1 MIVLLLILTFL
12 IAYGLGNLS
21 GSAVLSSYVF
31 RRAADRH
38 SRAESPLSE
47 FYRDFGVI
55 GCAMLVLYDILRT
68 LLAVAAGGW
77 LLGFLDQAV
86 IGKLF
91 ATFCLLLGQC
101 YPLLFL
107 FRGGKGLLCAGAAV
121 FLIDWRVGLC
131 CCLAFVVVVIF
142 TRYTAIG
149 SVLAAVVAP
158 VFTWIFDL
166 GYTTGPAWLPGVLAL
181 LCALVVLSK
190 QVGGMLRIF
199 SGEEARAFPVSSY
212 VPPEPEELFPEVE
225 EEEDEDDGTPY

>member
-1 MIVLLLILTFL
+1 MIVLFLILTFL
-12 IAYGLGNLS
+12 IAYTLGNLS
-21 GSAVLSSYVF
+21 GSAVLSSYIF

-47 FYRDFGVI
+47 FYQDFGVI
-55 GCAMLVLYDILRT
+55 GCAMLVIYDVLRT
-68 LLAVAAGGW
+68 LLAITAGGW
-77 LLGFLDQAV
+77 LLGFVDQAV

-91 ATFCLLLGQC
+91 AAFCLLLGQC

-107 FRGGKGLLCAGAAV
+107 FKGGKGLLCAVTAV
-121 FLIDWRVGLC
+121 FLLDWRVGLFC
-131 CCLAFVVVVIF
+131 SIVFVVAVIF
-142 TRYTAIG
+142 TRYIAIG

-199 SGEEARAFPVSSY
+199 AGEEARAFPVSSY
-212 VPPEPEELFPEVE
+212 VPPEPEELFPEEE
-225 EEEDEDDGTPY
+225 EEEDDDGTPY

>member
-31 RRAADRH
+31 RRAAEKH

-47 FYRDFGVI
+47 FYRDFGIV
-55 GCAMLVLYDILRT
+55 GCAMLVIYDLLRT

-77 LLGFLDQAV
+77 LLGFVDQAV

-91 ATFCLLLGQC
+91 AAFCLLLGQC

-107 FRGGKGLLCAGAAV
+107 FKGGKGLLCAGAAV
-121 FLIDWRVGLC
+121 FLIDWRVGLF
-131 CCLAFVVVVIF
+131 CCLAFVVAVIF

-166 GYTTGPAWLPGVLAL
+166 GYTGPAWLPGVLAL
-181 LCALVVLSK
+181 LCALVVLSR

-199 SGEEARAFPVSSY
+199 AGEEARAFAISSY
-212 VPPEPEELFPEVE
+212 VAPDPGELFPEVE
-225 EEEDEDDGTPY
+225 DVDDDGTPY

>member
-1 MIVLLLILTFL
+1 MIVLFLILTFL
-12 IAYGLGNLS
+12 IAYTLGNLS

-31 RRAADRH
+31 RRAAAKH

-47 FYRDFGVI
+47 FYQDFGVI
-55 GCAMLVLYDILRT
+55 GCAMLVIYDVLRT
-68 LLAVAAGGW
+68 LLAITAGGW
-77 LLGFLDQAV
+77 LLGFVDQAV

-91 ATFCLLLGQC
+91 AAFCLLLGQC

-107 FRGGKGLLCAGAAV
+107 FKGGKGLLCAGTAV
-121 FLIDWRVGLC
+121 FLLDWRVGLFC
-131 CCLAFVVVVIF
+131 WIAFVVSVIF

-166 GYTTGPAWLPGVLAL
+166 GYTGPAWLPGVLAF

-190 QVGGMLRIF
+190 QVSGMMRIF
-199 SGEEARAFPVSSY
+199 AGEEARAFPVSSY

-225 EEEDEDDGTPY
+225 EDEDDDGSPY

>member
-1 MIVLLLILTFL
+1 MIAVLLILTFL
-12 IAYGLGNLS
+12 IAYSLGNLS

-31 RRAADRH
+31 RRAAARH
-38 SRAESPLSE
+38 SRAESPLSD

-77 LLGFLDQAV
+77 LLGFVDQAV

-91 ATFCLLLGQC
+91 AAFCLLLGQC

-131 CCLAFVVVVIF
+131 CWIAFVVAVIF

-166 GYTTGPAWLPGVLAL
+166 GYTGPAWLPGVLAL
-181 LCALVVLSK
+181 LCALVLLSR
-190 QVGGMLRIF
+190 QVSGMLRIF
-199 SGEEARAFPVSSY
+199 AGEESRAYTLTSY
-212 VPPEPEELFPEVE
+212 APPEPEELFPEVE
-225 EEEDEDDGTPY
+225 DVDDDGTPY

>member
-1 MIVLLLILTFL
+1 MIAVLLILTFL

-38 SRAESPLSE
+38 SRAESPLNE
-47 FYRDFGVI
+47 FYWDFGVI

-77 LLGFLDQAV
+77 LLGFVDQAV

-91 ATFCLLLGQC
+91 AAFCLLLGQC

-121 FLIDWRVGLC
+121 FLLDWRVGLC
-131 CCLAFVVVVIF
+131 CWIAFVVTVIF

-166 GYTTGPAWLPGVLAL
+166 GYTGPAWLPGVLAL

-212 VPPEPEELFPEVE
+212 VPPDPEELFPEVE
-225 EEEDEDDGTPY
+225 EEDDEDDGTPY